1 MSKGIFITGTGTDIG
16 KTYVTALIVKKL
28 RDSGLNACYFKAAVS
43 GNEKIDNVLIPGDA
57 KYISTVANIKEDL
70 FKMVPYVY
78 ENAVSPHLASKIE
91 GNPVDMDVVK
101 RYYKNICERYDYV
114 IMEGSGG
121 IVCPIRFDEKKI
133 WLVDIIKELNL
144 DTIVVADAGLGT
156 INNVVLTIEYMK
168 QRNINVRG
176 IILNHYE
183 GNLMEEDNKKMIEY
197 CTNIPVIACIGKDDK
212 EINIS
217 ADIIWNTK

>member
-28 RDSGLNACYFKAAVS
+28 RDLGLNACYFKAAVS
-43 GNEKIDNVLIPGDA
+43 GNEKNNNVLIPGDA
-57 KYISTVANIKEDL
+57 EYISKVANIKEDL
-70 FKMVPYVY
+70 SKMVPYVY
-78 ENAVSPHLASKIE
+78 ENAVSPHLASQIE

-101 RYYKNICERYDYV
+101 KYYKNISEKYDYIV
-114 IMEGSGG
+114 MEGSGG
-121 IVCPIRFDEKKI
+121 IVCPIRFDKKKI
-133 WLVDIIKELNL
+133 WLVDIIKELSL

-176 IILNHYE
+176 IILNHYNK

-197 CTNIPVIACIGKDDK
+197 CTNIPVIACVEKDEK
-212 EINIS
+212 EINI
-217 ADIIWNTK
+217 DIKNIL

>member
-28 RDSGLNACYFKAAVS
+28 RDLGLNACYFKAAVS
-43 GNEKIDNVLIPGDA
+43 GNEKNNNVLIPGDA
-57 KYISTVANIKEDL
+57 EYISKVANIKEDL
-70 FKMVPYVY
+70 SKMVPYVY
-78 ENAVSPHLASKIE
+78 ENAVSPHLASQIE

-101 RYYKNICERYDYV
+101 KYYKNISEKYDYIV
-114 IMEGSGG
+114 MEGSGG
-121 IVCPIRFDEKKI
+121 IVCPIRFDKKKI
-133 WLVDIIKELNL
+133 WLVDIIKELSL

-176 IILNHYE
+176 IILNHYNK

-197 CTNIPVIACIGKDDK
+197 CTNIPVIACVGKDEK
-212 EINIS
+212 EINI
-217 ADIIWNTK
+217 DIKNIL

>member
-28 RDSGLNACYFKAAVS
+28 RDLGLNACYFKAAVS
-43 GNEKIDNVLIPGDA
+43 GNEKNNNVLIPGDA
-57 KYISTVANIKEDL
+57 EYVSKVANIKEDL
-70 FKMVPYVY
+70 SKMVPYVY
-78 ENAVSPHLASKIE
+78 ENAVSPHLASQIE

-101 RYYKNICERYDYV
+101 KYYKNISEKYDYIV
-114 IMEGSGG
+114 MEGSGG
-121 IVCPIRFDEKKI
+121 IVCPIRFDKKKI
-133 WLVDIIKELNL
+133 WLVDIIKELSL

-168 QRNINVRG
+168 QRNINIRG
-176 IILNHYE
+176 IILNHYNK

-197 CTNIPVIACIGKDDK
+197 CTNIPVIACVGKDEK
-212 EINIS
+212 EINI
-217 ADIIWNTK
+217 DIKNIL